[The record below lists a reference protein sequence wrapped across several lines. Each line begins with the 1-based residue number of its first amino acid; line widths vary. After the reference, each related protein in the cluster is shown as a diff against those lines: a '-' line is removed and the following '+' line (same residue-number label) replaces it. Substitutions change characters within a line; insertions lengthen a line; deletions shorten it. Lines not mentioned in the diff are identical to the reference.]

1 MEREPMESLSTRV
14 GREAMAMAASSVAL
28 SSVDGLIVGRMPGV
42 KVAGANTCFMVE
54 CLERIVTFI
63 NPEFINPVYSR
74 LTCFV
79 KI

>member
-54 CLERIVTFI
+54 VDAMMGDGQEILWLCV
-63 NPEFINPVYSR
+63 V
-74 LTCFV
+74 
-79 KI
+79 